1 MYWLIIY
8 FLLHNLP
15 ALSALMESQTLQL
28 KSSYPANKS
37 RPDLENATEVMP
49 QMMLSWLYMANSWSA
64 RMSKSRQ
71 VASSDPVAKAH
82 PFGKKVTALMSD
94 SWPGKV
100 CLHTPSR
107 MSHSCKC
114 VTSCTLFARYFKREA
129 DGRML
134 GVLRLPLP
142 KHRRPPRRRSGSLAR
157 GRATS
162 HRLCGRKT
170 TGSAGPSLCPI
181 GHWNKMILL

>member
-1 MYWLIIY
+1 MTQH
-8 FLLHNLP
+8 FLFLNNLP

-107 MSHSCKC
+107 MSHNCKY
-114 VTSCTLFARYFKREA
+114 VTSCTLSF
-129 DGRML
+129 GRML
-134 GVLRLPLP
+134 VVLRLPLP

>member
-1 MYWLIIY
+1 
-8 FLLHNLP
+8 
-15 ALSALMESQTLQL
+15 MESQTLQL

-107 MSHSCKC
+107 MSHSCKY
-114 VTSCTLFARYFKREA
+114 VTSCEWSF
-129 DGRML
+129 GRML
-134 GVLRLPLP
+134 VVLRLPLP